1 MFRLFKFLFSAFILL
16 NLLVALPANAADE
29 TLQFDKVSKQLTAIE
44 KKLKSGNFTVQGIDE
59 DANFLYQTSGGLS
72 AFKREYEREAAYVQK
87 QIDALGSAP
96 EDGSKELKVIAQ
108 KRTEFN
114 NTLAIIK
121 SKIAEVQI
129 LEVKIEELNLL
140 ILNSRNQK
148 ILGNLVAKQDIL
160 LNPQNFFASLKAF
173 AGFCWDIV
181 TSPINWYKMLDAS
194 GKNYIL
200 TYFIPIFVYSYRSFR
215 RRTYFA
221 PPDYA

>member
-96 EDGSKELKVIAQ
+96 ED
-108 KRTEFN
+108 
-114 NTLAIIK
+114 
-121 SKIAEVQI
+121 KIFC
-129 LEVKIEELNLL
+129 L
-140 ILNSRNQK
+140 IRKTFLPR
-148 ILGNLVAKQDIL
+148 
-160 LNPQNFFASLKAF
+160 
-173 AGFCWDIV
+173 
-181 TSPINWYKMLDAS
+181 
-194 GKNYIL
+194 
-200 TYFIPIFVYSYRSFR
+200 
-215 RRTYFA
+215 
-221 PPDYA
+221 